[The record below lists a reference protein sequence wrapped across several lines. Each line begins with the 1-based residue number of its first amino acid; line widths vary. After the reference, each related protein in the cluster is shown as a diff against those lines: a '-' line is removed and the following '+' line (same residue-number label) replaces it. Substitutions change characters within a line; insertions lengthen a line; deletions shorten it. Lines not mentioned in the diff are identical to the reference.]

1 MNLKRC
7 TTEQN
12 FPELEPGE
20 AAGAIQGWIME
31 NLVNHFREFLYL
43 LGSLGEPLKG
53 PTVRND
59 MDSFATWTEKPVQ

>member
-1 MNLKRC
+1 
-7 TTEQN
+7 
-12 FPELEPGE
+12 
-20 AAGAIQGWIME
+20 ME